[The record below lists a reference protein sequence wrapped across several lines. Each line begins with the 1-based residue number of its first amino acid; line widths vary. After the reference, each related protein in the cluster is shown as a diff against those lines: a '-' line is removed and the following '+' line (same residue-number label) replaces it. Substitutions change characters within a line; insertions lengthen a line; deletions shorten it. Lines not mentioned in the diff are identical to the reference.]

1 MQKPSVIA
9 SLARLVAG
17 FIFGLTGLSLILQ
30 SGWEGIGPSLFF
42 GILLALGG
50 RWFALGV
57 LGMVKPL
64 PPRKQTYA
72 AATVGVLV
80 LTGLGPTLS
89 GAYNKA
95 IEPGCWDRV
104 LGSKDTEIWRKGYSQ
119 KVGKPFH
126 RAEYLSRVSEAT
138 VAEGLAEKNFY
149 KIRYQAEAAMGKE
162 RDKYDD
168 KARQAISAAWR
179 QMQQEGM
186 KNVRP
191 TKLADPEMTG
201 AFKQVLEALAQN
213 PNRQVFLHFEA
224 QGTLEKIPQDTKFFS
239 TLDPKYR
246 SLKVLP
252 VGDAFSPEA
261 HARRS
266 GEVQVALQKSFDSIW
281 PKGMLEVKPAPKE
294 PMADDVHF
302 YVQALVHRIPGFY
315 TNTEAGK
322 ITSLLY
328 KCEVAWRFRV
338 VVQGKE
344 AGSFDFRSEPAKHVS
359 YSTKDNDPGWA
370 PYSIVMDSAAD
381 NFARLIVGRLGLV
394 PPPVRESYTFS
405 D

>member
-9 SLARLVAG
+9 SLARLAAG
-17 FIFGLTGLSLILQ
+17 FVFGLTGLSLILQ
-30 SGWEGIGPSLFF
+30 SGWEGFGPSIFF
-42 GILLALGG
+42 GILLAFGG
-50 RWFALGV
+50 RWLALGA

-64 PPRKQTYA
+64 PPRKLTYGV
-72 AATVGVLV
+72 ATVGALV
-80 LTGLGPTLS
+80 LGGLGPTIS
-89 GAYNKA
+89 GAYNRA

-104 LGSKDTEIWRKGYSQ
+104 LGSKDTNIWRKEYSQ
-119 KVGKPFH
+119 KVGKPFR
-126 RAEYLSRVSEAT
+126 RAEYLSRLSEAT
-138 VAEGLAEKNFY
+138 VAEGLTEKNFY

-162 RDKYDD
+162 RDHYDD
-168 KARQAISAAWR
+168 KAREAITSAWR

-186 KNVRP
+186 KNVKP

-201 AFKQVLEALAQN
+201 AFKQVLEGLAQN

-224 QGTLEKIPQDTKFFS
+224 QGTLKQIPQDTQFFANI
-239 TLDPKYR
+239 DPKYR

-252 VGDAFSPEA
+252 VGDAFSPDA

-266 GEVQVALQKSFDSIW
+266 GEVQSALQKSFDSIW

-294 PMADDVHF
+294 PTADDIHF
-302 YVQALVHRIPGFY
+302 YVQAQVHRIPGFY
-315 TNTEAGK
+315 TNTEDGK
-322 ITSLLY
+322 ISSLLY

-344 AGSFDFRSEPAKHVS
+344 VGSFDFRSEPAKHVS
-359 YSTKDNDPGWA
+359 YSTKDNDPDWA

-394 PPPVRESYTFS
+394 PPPVRESYTFRN
-405 D
+405 